1 MRAASG
7 PKGVCAE
14 QIVHAW
20 SGSYMLL
27 EVHDV
32 FDDPKQTA
40 SSLTLWEM
48 MLCDGP
54 ERKEEQR
61 PLR

>member
-1 MRAASG
+1 
-7 PKGVCAE
+7 
-14 QIVHAW
+14 
-20 SGSYMLL
+20 MLL